1 MVVSNTQRYTD
12 ICTYNVHCCTFMI
25 VVLHQV
31 LQFIFLPKYPNW
43 YYTKVTTYKYQII
56 SNLWNGTVLN
66 LAKKIGSLTQIFP
79 TISQKLYFWATR
91 RSPPIFPCEIINL
104 YTIHTEQHSAKPSS
118 LYTTKR
124 ATAKGQ
130 KGANYGL
137 KRGKRNLVFIK
148 VI

>member
-1 MVVSNTQRYTD
+1 MYLQ
-12 ICTYNVHCCTFMI
+12 CTL
-25 VVLHQV
+25 LHIYDSC
-31 LQFIFLPKYPNW
+31 FTSSSTIYIPGKYPNW

-66 LAKKIGSLTQIFP
+66 LAEKIGSLTQIFP